1 MVMKAVE
8 SSIDGLESDVLRILI
23 ELQRSLLQLS
33 GAKLQRTLV
42 EIEALQRLQAIIE
55 SGDLG
60 CHLLVEV
67 ES

>member
-8 SSIDGLESDVLRILI
+8 SSIDSLETDVVRILI

-33 GAKLQRTLV
+33 GVKLQRTLV

-55 SGDLG
+55 TGDLN

-67 ES
+67 EP